1 MVAFLNRVMRKL
13 FYILVLVCAFSHVN
27 YGQDKKEIDSLKTL
41 LKNKTLPDKEKSMAL
56 SMLGWHVSY
65 YDLGEGLVYAAEGYK
80 IAKQNKYVPEMAH
93 AANVVGSIYMD
104 MGNYPEA
111 IDYLQQAIT
120 LSESINNKKSAGVSA
135 SNLTIIYNQRKEY
148 KKALTCGFKAYANV
162 KGSPSNFVSTCLNIG
177 GTYMQMGNNDSSL
190 YFLNEALDYCAKH
203 KIDSLLQSSVY
214 NSIAEVYLSKK
225 DYALA
230 KEYIYRS
237 IGFVR
242 DTTQYYYLTQH
253 YITLTQIFIE
263 TKDYPAALTAV
274 YKALT
279 WSKSIG
285 VKEYEKNCYE
295 FLSQIYEAQK
305 NIPKAFEF
313 YKLHTQIKD
322 TILNSENEKQVKF
335 MEAKFDADKKEK
347 EIELLNQDNK
357 LQDEK
362 LHKNKILINAFVFGG
377 IVLVLALSLAMY
389 AFVNKRKANRKLVSL
404 NNEVHNQRNQLLEKN
419 KAITDSIHYAKRI
432 QNALLT
438 SETYIKKH
446 LPDFFILNMPK
457 DIVSGDFYWAYTQG
471 SKIYF
476 MCADCTGHGVPG
488 AFMSLL
494 GINFLNEIVIE
505 KHITQPD
512 LVLNE
517 LRKEIIHSLNQQGG
531 EETKDGMDCSLCCID
546 TTALDIQV
554 AAANNCVWIIQPPE
568 TALKTDET
576 GALKLSAGFKFTEIS
591 SDKMPVGK
599 SPKDDTA
606 FTLKNYKLKKGDCVF
621 MFSDGFADQFG
632 GPKGKKL
639 KYKLLKETIFR
650 NCHLP
655 MHEQKQAL
663 QECFANWKANFEQ
676 VDDVLVI
683 GIKV

>member
-1 MVAFLNRVMRKL
+1 LVAFLIGMMRKL
-13 FYILVLVCAFSHVN
+13 FYILIISVTLFHMS
-27 YGQDKKEIDSLKTL
+27 YGQDQKIIDSLNTV
-41 LKNKTLPDKEKSMAL
+41 LKNKNITDKEKTKAL
-56 SMLGWHVSY
+56 SLLGWNVSY
-65 YDLGEGLVYAAEGYK
+65 ADLEEGLKYASEAYK
-80 IAKQNKYVPEMAH
+80 IAKQNNYVQEMAH
-93 AANVVGSIYMD
+93 SANVVGTIYMD

-111 IDYLQQAIT
+111 IDYLQRAIT
-120 LSESINNKKSAGVSA
+120 YSEEIHNKKSAAIAS
-135 SNLTIIYNQRKEY
+135 SNLSIIYNRRKEY
-148 KKALTCGFKAYANV
+148 KKALEAGFKAYANI
-162 KGSPSNFVSTCLNIG
+162 KESPSNFISTCLNIG
-177 GTYMQMGNNDSSL
+177 GTFTEMNMNDSAL
-190 YFLNEALDYCAKH
+190 HFFNEALDFSSKH
-203 KIDSLLQSSVY
+203 KTSPLLVSAVY
-214 NSIAEVYLSKK
+214 NSLAEAYLNKK
-225 DYALA
+225 EYATA
-230 KEYIYRS
+230 KEHIYKAINLVS
-237 IGFVR
+237 
-242 DTTQYYYLTQH
+242 DTTQYYYLTEH
-253 YITLTQIFIE
+253 YVVLTKIQLE
-263 TKDYPAALTAV
+263 TKEYPAALVSA
-274 YKALT
+274 YKSLA

-285 VKEYEKNCYE
+285 IKEYERLCYE
-295 FLSQIYEAQK
+295 LLSKIYEGQK

-313 YKLHTQIKD
+313 YKLHIQIKD
-322 TILNSENEKQVKF
+322 TLLNTENEQQVKF

-347 EIELLNQDNK
+347 EIELLNKDNK

-377 IVLVLALSLAMY
+377 IILLLALGLAIY
-389 AFVNKRKANRKLVSL
+389 AFANKRKANRKLVSL

-438 SETYIKKH
+438 SEVYIKESI
-446 LPDFFILNMPK
+446 PDFFILNMPK

-505 KHITQPD
+505 KKIMQPD

-517 LRKEIIHSLNQQGG
+517 LRKEIIHSLNQQGS
-531 EETKDGMDCSLCCID
+531 EETKDGMDAAFCCID
-546 TTALDIQV
+546 TTALDIQL
-554 AAANNCVWIIQPPE
+554 AAANNPVWIIQPPA
-568 TALKTDET
+568 TPLQVDET
-576 GALKLSAGFKFTEIS
+576 GVLKLSAGFKFTEIS

-650 NCHLP
+650 NCHLS

-663 QECFANWKANFEQ
+663 QECFAEWKSSYEQ